1 MVLKMRYKSNKY
13 YNVKTKTSDGQVFDS
28 MKEARRWE
36 QLLLLAKAGE
46 ITELRRQVAY
56 ELIPNQYETY
66 ERYSKTGKRFK
77 DGVRLA
83 ERKVDYVADFVYT
96 IAKTGENIVED
107 SKGVRTK
114 DYIIKRKLM
123 LAVHS
128 IRVKE
133 V

>member
-1 MVLKMRYKSNKY
+1 MRYKSNKY

-46 ITELRRQVAY
+46 ITNLQRQVKY
-56 ELIPNQYETY
+56 ELLPNQYETY
-66 ERYSKTGKRFK
+66 ERYGKRGERLK

-83 ERKVDYVADFVYT
+83 ERNVEYIADFVYT
-96 IAKTGENIVED
+96 IAKNGENVCED
-107 SKGVRTK
+107 VKGCKQGSGYAVFT
-114 DYIIKRKLM
+114 IKRKLM
-123 LAVHS
+123 LAVHG
-128 IRVKE
+128 IKVRE